1 MRERF
6 TGASVAA
13 LAIAIVV
20 TTAPAAAAAKRVSG
34 SFSYTSARPGSVT
47 GIVADFHYR
56 NPDDP
61 NAKPPAVAKLVV
73 RTPPG
78 SGIDVT
84 ARPQCH
90 ASDAELHVR
99 GPDACPS
106 SAKVGTALS
115 IAESGRL
122 GGHPM
127 RATNDVI
134 MFNSEDGIIGAAV
147 NRDFPFIK
155 NFDRTRVA
163 GNTSTTVFPA
173 FPGLP
178 PPDNYTAFIS
188 MHSELLPLVGPGG
201 RPWARTPPSCPRAR
215 YWTITATFTFHDGV
229 IESIASRSP
238 CTAKK
243 RHKRKRPRGGPRVAT
258 EQLLHHPY

>member
-6 TGASVAA
+6 IGVHVAV
-13 LAIAIVV
+13 AIAAILAV
-20 TTAPAAAAAKRVSG
+20 TAPAAPAATRASG
-34 SFSYTSARPGSVT
+34 SVSYTSMRPGSVT

-90 ASDAELHVR
+90 ASDAEIHVR
-99 GPDACPS
+99 GPAACPS
-106 SAKVGTALS
+106 SAKVGTSLA

-122 GGHPM
+122 GGHSM
-127 RATNDVI
+127 RATNDVT
-134 MFNSEDGIIGAAV
+134 MFNSGDGIIGAAV

-155 NFDRTRVA
+155 NVDHTRVA
-163 GNTSTTVFPA
+163 GNTSTTVFPI

-178 PPDNYTAFIS
+178 PPDSYTAFVTQ
-188 MHSELLPLVGPGG
+188 HSALPPLVGAGG
-201 RPWARTPPSCPRAR
+201 RPWARTPPTCPRTG
-215 YWTITATFTFHDGV
+215 YWTIAVTFTFHDGV
-229 IESIASRSP
+229 VESIASHSP
-238 CTAKK
+238 CRAKK
-243 RHKRKRPRGGPRVAT
+243 PRKRPRR
-258 EQLLHHPY
+258 HHRRPSPGR